1 MFHAKV
7 AWKMCN
13 KYQGVIQM
21 LKRKIENTLLNWLKT
36 ENRNPLILKGCR
48 QCGKTFSVLRF
59 AQQHY
64 KHVVYLNFFENPD
77 YKTIFEGSLKVD
89 DVVLMM
95 SAFVGTD
102 VRFVP
107 HKTVIVLDEIQ
118 ECPRARAAL
127 KFFKLDGRFDVLAT
141 GSLLGI
147 SGYRSV
153 DYSVPVGYETII
165 DMFPLDFEE
174 FLWANGIENSLI
186 ALLKR
191 CLEEEKPIPEA
202 LHQRMR
208 ALLLQY
214 VVVGGMPHI
223 VDRFIKEKNIAL
235 VREEQKLLI
244 RSYKDDMVKYAQGA
258 DKSRIRECYESIPK
272 QLARDNKKF
281 QFSLIKKT
289 ARSNQYVGSI
299 QWLEDTGLIRRC
311 YNLTLPELP
320 LEGNACHDKFKVY
333 MADIGLLIGMLEDG
347 TERYILQGDLFGY
360 KGAIFENLVADFFI
374 KMKRPLYYFQK
385 DTGLEVDFV
394 MRYKSEAVLLEVKA
408 TSGNTKSTRTI
419 LKHPEKYHV
428 YSAIKLGDYNVG
440 RREQLL
446 TLPLYM
452 GFLLSER

>member
-1 MFHAKV
+1 
-7 AWKMCN
+7 
-13 KYQGVIQM
+13 M
-21 LKRKIENTLLNWLKT
+21 LKRKIEKTLLNWLNT

-48 QCGKTFSVLRF
+48 QCGKTFSVLQF

-77 YKTIFEGSLKVD
+77 YRTIFEGSLKVD

-95 SAFVGTD
+95 SAFVGAN
-102 VRFVP
+102 VRFIP
-107 HKTVIVLDEIQ
+107 HETVIVLDEIQ

-147 SGYRSV
+147 SGYRSE

-174 FLWANGIENSLI
+174 FLWANGIEDALI
-186 ALLKR
+186 ALLKQ
-191 CLEEEKPIPEA
+191 CLEEERPVPEA

-208 ALLLQY
+208 DLLLQY

-223 VDRFIKEKNIAL
+223 VDQFIKEKNVAF

-244 RSYKDDMVKYAQGA
+244 RSFEDDMVKYAQSA
-258 DKSRIRECYESIPK
+258 DKSRIRECFESIPK

-289 ARSNQYVGSI
+289 ARSNQYVGSL

-333 MADIGLLIGMLEDG
+333 MADTGLFVGMLEDG
-347 TERYILQGDLFGY
+347 TERDILQGDLFGY

-394 MRYKSEAVLLEVKA
+394 MRYKGEAVLLEVKA

-428 YSAIKLGDYNVG
+428 HSAIKLGDYNVG

-446 TLPLYM
+446 KLPLYM

>member
-1 MFHAKV
+1 
-7 AWKMCN
+7 
-13 KYQGVIQM
+13 M
-21 LKRKIENTLLNWLKT
+21 LKRKIEKTLLNWLNT

-48 QCGKTFSVLRF
+48 QCGKTFSVLQF

-77 YKTIFEGSLKVD
+77 YRTIFEGSLKVD

-95 SAFVGTD
+95 SAFVGAN
-102 VRFVP
+102 VRFIP
-107 HKTVIVLDEIQ
+107 HETVIVLDEIQ

-147 SGYRSV
+147 SGYRSE

-174 FLWANGIENSLI
+174 FLWANGIEDSLI
-186 ALLKR
+186 ALLKQ
-191 CLEEEKPIPEA
+191 CLEEERPVPEA

-208 ALLLQY
+208 DLLLQY

-223 VDRFIKEKNIAL
+223 VDQFIKEKNVAF

-244 RSYKDDMVKYAQGA
+244 RSFEDDMVKYAQGA
-258 DKSRIRECYESIPK
+258 DKSRIRECFESIPK

-289 ARSNQYVGSI
+289 ARSNQYVGSL

-333 MADIGLLIGMLEDG
+333 MADTGLFVGMLEDG
-347 TERYILQGDLFGY
+347 TERDILQGDLFGY

-374 KMKRPLYYFQK
+374 KMKRPLYYFRK
-385 DTGLEVDFV
+385 DSGLEIDFI
-394 MRYKSEAVLLEVKA
+394 MCYKGEAVLLEVKA
-408 TSGNTKSTRTI
+408 KSGNTKSTRTI

-428 YSAIKLGDYNVG
+428 HSAIKLGDYNVG

>member
-1 MFHAKV
+1 
-7 AWKMCN
+7 
-13 KYQGVIQM
+13 M
-21 LKRKIENTLLNWLKT
+21 LKRKIEKTLLNWLNT

-77 YKTIFEGSLKVD
+77 YRAIFEGSLKVD

-95 SAFVGTD
+95 SAFVGAN
-102 VRFVP
+102 VRFIP
-107 HKTVIVLDEIQ
+107 HETVIVLDEIQ

-141 GSLLGI
+141 GSLLSI
-147 SGYRSV
+147 SGYRSE

-174 FLWANGIENSLI
+174 FLWANGIEDSLI
-186 ALLKR
+186 ALLKQ
-191 CLEEEKPIPEA
+191 CLEEERPVPEA

-208 ALLLQY
+208 DLLLQY

-223 VDRFIKEKNIAL
+223 VDQFIKEKNVAF

-244 RSYKDDMVKYAQGA
+244 RSFEDDMVKYAQSA
-258 DKSRIRECYESIPK
+258 DKSRIRECFESIPK

-289 ARSNQYVGSI
+289 ARSNQYVGSL

-333 MADIGLLIGMLEDG
+333 MADTGLFVGMLEDG
-347 TERYILQGDLFGY
+347 TERDILQGDLFGY

-394 MRYKSEAVLLEVKA
+394 MRYKGEAVLLEVKA

-428 YSAIKLGDYNVG
+428 HSAIKLGDYNVG

>member
-1 MFHAKV
+1 
-7 AWKMCN
+7 
-13 KYQGVIQM
+13 M
-21 LKRKIENTLLNWLKT
+21 LKRKIEKTLLNWLNT

-77 YKTIFEGSLKVD
+77 YRTIFEGSLKVD

-95 SAFVGTD
+95 SAFVGAN
-102 VRFVP
+102 VRFIP
-107 HKTVIVLDEIQ
+107 HETVIVLDEIQ

-147 SGYRSV
+147 SGYRSE

-174 FLWANGIENSLI
+174 FLWANGIEDALI
-186 ALLKR
+186 ALLKQ
-191 CLEEEKPIPEA
+191 CLEEERPVPEA

-208 ALLLQY
+208 DLLLQY

-223 VDRFIKEKNIAL
+223 VDQFIKEKNVAF

-244 RSYKDDMVKYAQGA
+244 RSFEDDMVKYAQGA
-258 DKSRIRECYESIPK
+258 DKSRIRECFESIPK

-289 ARSNQYVGSI
+289 ARSNQYVGSL

-333 MADIGLLIGMLEDG
+333 MADTGLFVGMLEDG
-347 TERYILQGDLFGY
+347 TERDILQGDLFGY

-374 KMKRPLYYFQK
+374 KMKRPLYYFRK
-385 DTGLEVDFV
+385 DSGLEIDFI
-394 MRYKSEAVLLEVKA
+394 MCYKGEAVLLEVK
-408 TSGNTKSTRTI
+408 TKSGNTKSTRTI

-452 GFLLSER
+452 GFLLTER

>member
-1 MFHAKV
+1 
-7 AWKMCN
+7 
-13 KYQGVIQM
+13 M
-21 LKRKIENTLLNWLKT
+21 LKRKIEKTLLNWLNT

-48 QCGKTFSVLRF
+48 QCGKTFSVLQF

-77 YKTIFEGSLKVD
+77 YRTIFEGSLKVD

-95 SAFVGTD
+95 SAFVGAN
-102 VRFVP
+102 VRFIP
-107 HKTVIVLDEIQ
+107 HETVIVLDEIQ

-147 SGYRSV
+147 SGYRSE

-174 FLWANGIENSLI
+174 FLWANGIEDALI
-186 ALLKR
+186 ALLKQ
-191 CLEEEKPIPEA
+191 CLEEERPVPEA

-208 ALLLQY
+208 DLLLQY

-223 VDRFIKEKNIAL
+223 VDQFIKEKNVAF

-244 RSYKDDMVKYAQGA
+244 RSFEDDMVKYAQGA
-258 DKSRIRECYESIPK
+258 DKSRIRECFESIPK

-289 ARSNQYVGSI
+289 ARSNQYVGSL

-333 MADIGLLIGMLEDG
+333 MADTGLFVGMLEDG
-347 TERYILQGDLFGY
+347 TERDILQGDLFGY

-374 KMKRPLYYFQK
+374 KMKRPLYYFRK
-385 DTGLEVDFV
+385 DSGLEIDFI
-394 MRYKSEAVLLEVKA
+394 MCYKGEAVLLEVKA
-408 TSGNTKSTRTI
+408 KSGNTKSTRTI

-428 YSAIKLGDYNVG
+428 HSAIKLGDYNVG

>member
-1 MFHAKV
+1 
-7 AWKMCN
+7 
-13 KYQGVIQM
+13 M
-21 LKRKIENTLLNWLKT
+21 LKRKIEKTLLNWLNT

-48 QCGKTFSVLRF
+48 QCGKTFSVLQF

-77 YKTIFEGSLKVD
+77 YRTIFEGSLKVD

-95 SAFVGTD
+95 SAFVGAN
-102 VRFVP
+102 VRFIP
-107 HKTVIVLDEIQ
+107 HETVIVLDEIQ

-147 SGYRSV
+147 SGYRSE

-174 FLWANGIENSLI
+174 FLWANGIEDSLI
-186 ALLKR
+186 ALLKQ
-191 CLEEEKPIPEA
+191 CLEEERPAPEA

-208 ALLLQY
+208 DLLLQY

-223 VDRFIKEKNIAL
+223 VDQFIKEKNVAF

-244 RSYKDDMVKYAQGA
+244 RSFEDDMVKYAQGA
-258 DKSRIRECYESIPK
+258 DKSRIRECFESIPK

-289 ARSNQYVGSI
+289 ARSNQYVGSL

-333 MADIGLLIGMLEDG
+333 MADTGLFVGMLEDG
-347 TERYILQGDLFGY
+347 TERDILQGDLFGY

-394 MRYKSEAVLLEVKA
+394 MRYKGEAILLEVKA

-452 GFLLSER
+452 GFLLTER

>member
-1 MFHAKV
+1 
-7 AWKMCN
+7 
-13 KYQGVIQM
+13 M
-21 LKRKIENTLLNWLKT
+21 LKRKIEKTLLNWLNT

-77 YKTIFEGSLKVD
+77 YRTIFEGSLKVD

-95 SAFVGTD
+95 SAFVGAN
-102 VRFVP
+102 VRFIP
-107 HKTVIVLDEIQ
+107 HETVIVLDEIQ

-147 SGYRSV
+147 SGYRSE

-174 FLWANGIENSLI
+174 FLWANGIEDSLI
-186 ALLKR
+186 ALLKQ
-191 CLEEEKPIPEA
+191 CLEEERPVPEA

-208 ALLLQY
+208 DLLLQY

-223 VDRFIKEKNIAL
+223 VDQFIKEKNVAF

-244 RSYKDDMVKYAQGA
+244 RSFEDDMVKYAQGA
-258 DKSRIRECYESIPK
+258 DKSRIRECFESIPK

-289 ARSNQYVGSI
+289 ARSNQYVGSL

-333 MADIGLLIGMLEDG
+333 MADTGLFVGMLEDG
-347 TERYILQGDLFGY
+347 TERDILQGDLFGY

-385 DTGLEVDFV
+385 DTGLEVDFI
-394 MRYKSEAVLLEVKA
+394 MRYKGEAVLLEVKA

-452 GFLLSER
+452 GFLLTER

>member
-1 MFHAKV
+1 
-7 AWKMCN
+7 
-13 KYQGVIQM
+13 M
-21 LKRKIENTLLNWLKT
+21 LKRKIEKTLLNWLNT

-48 QCGKTFSVLRF
+48 QCGKTFSVLQF

-77 YKTIFEGSLKVD
+77 YRTIFEGSLKVD

-95 SAFVGTD
+95 SAFVGAN
-102 VRFVP
+102 VRFIP
-107 HKTVIVLDEIQ
+107 HETVIVLDEIQ

-147 SGYRSV
+147 SGYRSE

-174 FLWANGIENSLI
+174 FLWANGIEDALI
-186 ALLKR
+186 ALLKQ
-191 CLEEEKPIPEA
+191 CLEEERPVPEA

-208 ALLLQY
+208 DLLLQY

-223 VDRFIKEKNIAL
+223 VDQFIKEKNVAF

-244 RSYKDDMVKYAQGA
+244 RSFEDDMVKYAQGA
-258 DKSRIRECYESIPK
+258 DKSRIRECFESIPK

-289 ARSNQYVGSI
+289 ARSNQYVGSL

-320 LEGNACHDKFKVY
+320 LEGNACQDKFKVY
-333 MADIGLLIGMLEDG
+333 MADTGLFVGMLEDG
-347 TERYILQGDLFGY
+347 TERDILQGDLFGY

-394 MRYKSEAVLLEVKA
+394 MRYKGEAVLLEVKA

-428 YSAIKLGDYNVG
+428 NSAIKLGDYNVG

-452 GFLLSER
+452 GFLLTER

>member
-1 MFHAKV
+1 
-7 AWKMCN
+7 
-13 KYQGVIQM
+13 M
-21 LKRKIENTLLNWLKT
+21 LERKIEKTLLNWLNT

-64 KHVVYLNFFENPD
+64 KQVVYLNFFENPD
-77 YKTIFEGSLKVD
+77 YRTIFEGSLKVD

-95 SAFVGTD
+95 SAFVGAN
-102 VRFVP
+102 VRFIP
-107 HKTVIVLDEIQ
+107 HETVIVLDEIQ

-127 KFFKLDGRFDVLAT
+127 KFFKLDSRFDVLAT

-147 SGYRSV
+147 SGYRSE
-153 DYSVPVGYETII
+153 DYSVPVGYEIII

-174 FLWANGIENSLI
+174 FLWANGIEDSLI
-186 ALLKR
+186 ALLKQ
-191 CLEEEKPIPEA
+191 CLEEERPVPEA

-208 ALLLQY
+208 DLLLQY

-223 VDRFIKEKNIAL
+223 VDQFIKEKNVAF

-244 RSYKDDMVKYAQGA
+244 RSFEDDMVKYAQGA
-258 DKSRIRECYESIPK
+258 DKSRIRECFESIPK

-289 ARSNQYVGSI
+289 ARSNQYIGSL

-320 LEGNACHDKFKVY
+320 LEGNACLDKFKVY
-333 MADIGLLIGMLEDG
+333 MADTGLFVGMLEDG
-347 TERYILQGDLFGY
+347 TERDILQGDLFGY

-394 MRYKSEAVLLEVKA
+394 MRYKGEAVLLEVKA

-428 YSAIKLGDYNVG
+428 HSAIKLGDYNVG

>member
-1 MFHAKV
+1 
-7 AWKMCN
+7 
-13 KYQGVIQM
+13 M
-21 LKRKIENTLLNWLKT
+21 LKRKIEKTLLSWLNT

-95 SAFVGTD
+95 SAFVGAN
-102 VRFVP
+102 VRFIP
-107 HKTVIVLDEIQ
+107 HETVIVLDEIQ

-127 KFFKLDGRFDVLAT
+127 KFFKLDGRFDILAT

-147 SGYRSV
+147 SGYRSE

-174 FLWANGIENSLI
+174 FLWANGIEDSLI
-186 ALLKR
+186 ALLKQ
-191 CLEEEKPIPEA
+191 CLEEERPVPEA

-208 ALLLQY
+208 DLLLQY

-223 VDRFIKEKNIAL
+223 VDQFIKEKNVAF

-244 RSYKDDMVKYAQGA
+244 RSFEDDMVKYAQGA
-258 DKSRIRECYESIPK
+258 DKSRIRECFESIPK

-289 ARSNQYVGSI
+289 ARSNQYVGSL

-333 MADIGLLIGMLEDG
+333 MADTGLFVGMLEDG
-347 TERYILQGDLFGY
+347 TERDILQGDLFGY

-394 MRYKSEAVLLEVKA
+394 MRYKGEAVLLEVKA

-428 YSAIKLGDYNVG
+428 YSAIKLGDYNVS

-446 TLPLYM
+446 TLPLYI
-452 GFLLSER
+452 GFLLTER

>member
-1 MFHAKV
+1 
-7 AWKMCN
+7 
-13 KYQGVIQM
+13 M
-21 LKRKIENTLLNWLKT
+21 LKRKIEKTLLNWLNT

-95 SAFVGTD
+95 SAFVGAN
-102 VRFVP
+102 VRFIP
-107 HKTVIVLDEIQ
+107 HETVIVLDEIQ
-118 ECPRARAAL
+118 DCPRARAAL

-147 SGYRSV
+147 SGYRSE

-174 FLWANGIENSLI
+174 FLWANGIEDSLI
-186 ALLKR
+186 ALLKQ
-191 CLEEEKPIPEA
+191 CLEEERPVPEA

-208 ALLLQY
+208 DLLLQY

-223 VDRFIKEKNIAL
+223 VDQFIKEKNVAF

-244 RSYKDDMVKYAQGA
+244 RSFEDDMVKYAQGV
-258 DKSRIRECYESIPK
+258 DKSRIRECFESIPK

-289 ARSNQYVGSI
+289 ARSNQYVGSL

-320 LEGNACHDKFKVY
+320 LEGNACQDKFKVY
-333 MADIGLLIGMLEDG
+333 MADIGLFVGMLEDG
-347 TERYILQGDLFGY
+347 TERDILQGDLFGY
-360 KGAIFENLVADFFI
+360 KGVIFENLVADFFI
-374 KMKRPLYYFQK
+374 KMKRPLYYFRK
-385 DTGLEVDFV
+385 DSGLEIDFI
-394 MRYKSEAVLLEVKA
+394 MCYKGEAVLLEVK
-408 TSGNTKSTRTI
+408 TKSGNTKSTRTI

-428 YSAIKLGDYNVG
+428 HSAIKLGDYNVG

-452 GFLLSER
+452 GFLLTER

>member
-1 MFHAKV
+1 
-7 AWKMCN
+7 
-13 KYQGVIQM
+13 M
-21 LKRKIENTLLNWLKT
+21 LKRKIEKTLLNWLNT

-48 QCGKTFSVLRF
+48 QCGKTFSVLQF

-77 YKTIFEGSLKVD
+77 YRTIFEGSLKVD

-95 SAFVGTD
+95 SAFVGAN
-102 VRFVP
+102 VRFIP
-107 HKTVIVLDEIQ
+107 HETVIVLDEIQ
-118 ECPRARAAL
+118 ECPRARATL

-147 SGYRSV
+147 SGYRSE

-174 FLWANGIENSLI
+174 FLWANGIEDSLI
-186 ALLKR
+186 ALLKQ
-191 CLEEEKPIPEA
+191 CLEEERPVPEA

-208 ALLLQY
+208 DLLLQY

-223 VDRFIKEKNIAL
+223 VDQFIKEKNVAF

-244 RSYKDDMVKYAQGA
+244 RSFEDDMVKYAQGA
-258 DKSRIRECYESIPK
+258 DKSRIRECFESIPK

-289 ARSNQYVGSI
+289 ARSNQYVGSL

-333 MADIGLLIGMLEDG
+333 MADTGLFVGMLEDG
-347 TERYILQGDLFGY
+347 TERDILQGDLFGY

-394 MRYKSEAVLLEVKA
+394 MRYKGAAVLLEVKA

-428 YSAIKLGDYNVG
+428 HSAIKLGDYNVG

-452 GFLLSER
+452 GFLLTER

>member
-1 MFHAKV
+1 MAQYGKSESVDFERLQA
-7 AWKMCN
+7 M
-13 KYQGVIQM
+13 
-21 LKRKIENTLLNWLKT
+21 R
-36 ENRNPLILKGCR
+36 
-48 QCGKTFSVLRF
+48 KTFSVLQF

-77 YKTIFEGSLKVD
+77 YRTIFEGSLKVD

-95 SAFVGTD
+95 SAFVGAN
-102 VRFVP
+102 VRFIP
-107 HKTVIVLDEIQ
+107 HETVIVLDEIQ

-147 SGYRSV
+147 SGYRSE

-174 FLWANGIENSLI
+174 FLWANGIEDSLI
-186 ALLKR
+186 VLLKQ
-191 CLEEEKPIPEA
+191 CLEEERPVPEA

-208 ALLLQY
+208 DLLLQY

-223 VDRFIKEKNIAL
+223 VDQFIKEKNVAF

-244 RSYKDDMVKYAQGA
+244 RSFEDDMVKYAQGA
-258 DKSRIRECYESIPK
+258 DKSRIRECFESIPK

-289 ARSNQYVGSI
+289 ARSNQYVGSL

-320 LEGNACHDKFKVY
+320 LEGNACQDKFKVY
-333 MADIGLLIGMLEDG
+333 MADTGLFVGMLEDG
-347 TERYILQGDLFGY
+347 MERDILQGDLFGY

-394 MRYKSEAVLLEVKA
+394 MRYKGEAVLLEVKA

-428 YSAIKLGDYNVG
+428 HSAIKLGDYNVG

-452 GFLLSER
+452 GFLLTER

>member
-1 MFHAKV
+1 MKATKS
-7 AWKMCN
+7 
-13 KYQGVIQM
+13 M
-21 LKRKIENTLLNWLKT
+21 LKRKIEKTLLKWLST
-36 ENRNPLILKGCR
+36 GNRNPLILKGCR
-48 QCGKTFSVLRF
+48 QCGKTFSVLKF

-77 YKTIFEGSLKVD
+77 YKTIFDGSLKVD

-95 SAFVGTD
+95 SAFVGAN

-107 HKTVIVLDEIQ
+107 HETVIVLDEIQ

-147 SGYRSV
+147 SGYRSE
-153 DYSVPVGYETII
+153 DFSVPVGYETII

-174 FLWANGIENSLI
+174 FLWANGIEDSLT
-186 ALLKR
+186 ALLKQ
-191 CLEEEKPIPEA
+191 CLEEEKPVPEA
-202 LHQRMR
+202 LHQRIR
-208 ALLLQY
+208 SLLLQY

-223 VDRFIKEKNIAL
+223 VDQFIKEKNIAL

-244 RSYKDDMVKYAQGA
+244 RSFEDDMVKYAQGA
-258 DKSRIRECYESIPK
+258 DKSRICECFESIPK

-289 ARSNQYVGSI
+289 ARSNQYVGSL

-311 YNLTLPELP
+311 YNLMLPELP
-320 LEGNACHDKFKVY
+320 LEGNASHDKFKVY
-333 MADIGLLIGMLEDG
+333 MADTGLFVGMLEDG
-347 TERYILQGDLFGY
+347 TERDILQGDLFGY

-385 DTGLEVDFV
+385 DTGLEIDFV
-394 MRYKSEAVLLEVKA
+394 IRYKGEAVLLEVKA

-419 LKHPEKYHV
+419 LKHREKYHV
-428 YSAIKLGDYNVG
+428 HSAIKLGDYNVG

-452 GFLLSER
+452 GFLLTER

>member
-1 MFHAKV
+1 
-7 AWKMCN
+7 
-13 KYQGVIQM
+13 M
-21 LKRKIENTLLNWLKT
+21 LKRKIEKTLLNWLNT

-48 QCGKTFSVLRF
+48 QCGKTFSVLQF

-77 YKTIFEGSLKVD
+77 YRAIFEGSLKVD

-95 SAFVGTD
+95 SAFVGAN
-102 VRFVP
+102 VRFIP
-107 HKTVIVLDEIQ
+107 HETVIVLDEIQ
-118 ECPRARAAL
+118 ESPRARAAL

-147 SGYRSV
+147 SGYRSE

-174 FLWANGIENSLI
+174 FLWANGIEDSLI
-186 ALLKR
+186 ALLKQ
-191 CLEEEKPIPEA
+191 CLEEERPVPEA

-208 ALLLQY
+208 DLLLQY

-223 VDRFIKEKNIAL
+223 VDQFIKEKNVAF

-244 RSYKDDMVKYAQGA
+244 RSFEDDMVKYAQSA
-258 DKSRIRECYESIPK
+258 DKSRIRECFESISK

-289 ARSNQYVGSI
+289 ARSNQYVGSL

-333 MADIGLLIGMLEDG
+333 MADTGLFVGMLEDG
-347 TERYILQGDLFGY
+347 TERDILQGDLFGY

-374 KMKRPLYYFQK
+374 KMKRPLYYFRK
-385 DTGLEVDFV
+385 DSGLEIDFI
-394 MRYKSEAVLLEVKA
+394 MCYKGEAVLLEVKA
-408 TSGNTKSTRTI
+408 KSGNTKSTRTI

-428 YSAIKLGDYNVG
+428 HSAIKLGDYNVG

>member
-1 MFHAKV
+1 
-7 AWKMCN
+7 
-13 KYQGVIQM
+13 M
-21 LKRKIENTLLNWLKT
+21 LKRKIEKTLLNWLNT

-48 QCGKTFSVLRF
+48 QCGKTFSVLQF

-77 YKTIFEGSLKVD
+77 YRTIFEGSLKVD

-95 SAFVGTD
+95 SAFVGAN
-102 VRFVP
+102 VRFIP
-107 HKTVIVLDEIQ
+107 HETVIVLDEIQ

-147 SGYRSV
+147 SGYRSE

-174 FLWANGIENSLI
+174 FLWANGIEDSLI
-186 ALLKR
+186 VLLKQ
-191 CLEEEKPIPEA
+191 CLEEERPVPEA

-208 ALLLQY
+208 DLLLQY

-223 VDRFIKEKNIAL
+223 VDQFIKEKNVAF

-244 RSYKDDMVKYAQGA
+244 RSFEDDMVKYAQSA
-258 DKSRIRECYESIPK
+258 DKSRIRECFESIPK

-289 ARSNQYVGSI
+289 ARSNQYVGSL

-320 LEGNACHDKFKVY
+320 LEGNACQDKFKVY
-333 MADIGLLIGMLEDG
+333 MADTGLFVGMLEDG
-347 TERYILQGDLFGY
+347 TERDILQGDLFGY

-394 MRYKSEAVLLEVKA
+394 MRYKGEAVLLEVKA

-428 YSAIKLGDYNVG
+428 HSAIKLGDYNVG

-452 GFLLSER
+452 GFLLTER

>member
-1 MFHAKV
+1 
-7 AWKMCN
+7 
-13 KYQGVIQM
+13 M
-21 LKRKIENTLLNWLKT
+21 LKRKIEKTLLNWLNT

-64 KHVVYLNFFENPD
+64 KQVVYLNFFENPD
-77 YKTIFEGSLKVD
+77 YRTIFEGSLKVD

-95 SAFVGTD
+95 SAFVGAN
-102 VRFVP
+102 VRFIP
-107 HKTVIVLDEIQ
+107 HETVIVLDEIQ

-147 SGYRSV
+147 SGYRSE

-174 FLWANGIENSLI
+174 FLWANGIEDSLI
-186 ALLKR
+186 VLLKQ
-191 CLEEEKPIPEA
+191 CLEEERPVPEA

-208 ALLLQY
+208 DLLLQY

-223 VDRFIKEKNIAL
+223 VDQFIKEKNVAF

-244 RSYKDDMVKYAQGA
+244 RSFEDDMVKYAQGA
-258 DKSRIRECYESIPK
+258 DKSRIRECFESIPK

-289 ARSNQYVGSI
+289 ARSNQYVGSL

-333 MADIGLLIGMLEDG
+333 MADTGLFVGMLEDG
-347 TERYILQGDLFGY
+347 TERDILQGDLFGY

-394 MRYKSEAVLLEVKA
+394 VRYKGAAVLLEVKA

-428 YSAIKLGDYNVG
+428 HSAIKLGDYNVG

-446 TLPLYM
+446 RLPLYM
-452 GFLLSER
+452 GFLLRER

>member
-1 MFHAKV
+1 
-7 AWKMCN
+7 
-13 KYQGVIQM
+13 M
-21 LKRKIENTLLNWLKT
+21 LKRKIEKTLLNWLNT

-64 KHVVYLNFFENPD
+64 KHVVYLSFFENPD
-77 YKTIFEGSLKVD
+77 YRTIFEGSLKVD

-95 SAFVGTD
+95 SAFVGAN
-102 VRFVP
+102 VRFIP
-107 HKTVIVLDEIQ
+107 HETVIVLDEIQ

-147 SGYRSV
+147 SGYRSE

-174 FLWANGIENSLI
+174 FLWANGIGDSLI
-186 ALLKR
+186 ALLKQ
-191 CLEEEKPIPEA
+191 CLEEERPVPEA

-208 ALLLQY
+208 DLLLQY

-223 VDRFIKEKNIAL
+223 VDQFIKEKNVAF

-244 RSYKDDMVKYAQGA
+244 RSFEDDMVKYAQGA
-258 DKSRIRECYESIPK
+258 DKSRIRECFESIPK

-289 ARSNQYVGSI
+289 ARSNQYVGSL
-299 QWLEDTGLIRRC
+299 QWLEDTELIRRC

-333 MADIGLLIGMLEDG
+333 MADTGLFVGMLEDG
-347 TERYILQGDLFGY
+347 TERDILQGDLFGY

-394 MRYKSEAVLLEVKA
+394 MRYKGAAVLLEVKA

-428 YSAIKLGDYNVG
+428 HSAIKLGDYNVG

-446 TLPLYM
+446 RLPLYM

>member
-1 MFHAKV
+1 
-7 AWKMCN
+7 
-13 KYQGVIQM
+13 M
-21 LKRKIENTLLNWLKT
+21 LKRKIEKTLLNWLNT

-64 KHVVYLNFFENPD
+64 KQVVYLNFFENPD
-77 YKTIFEGSLKVD
+77 YRTIFEGSLKVD

-95 SAFVGTD
+95 SAFVGAN
-102 VRFVP
+102 VRFIP
-107 HKTVIVLDEIQ
+107 HETVIVLDEIQ

-141 GSLLGI
+141 GSLLDI
-147 SGYRSV
+147 SSYRSE

-174 FLWANGIENSLI
+174 FLWANGIEDSLI
-186 ALLKR
+186 VLLKQ
-191 CLEEEKPIPEA
+191 CLEEERPVPEA

-208 ALLLQY
+208 DLLLQY

-223 VDRFIKEKNIAL
+223 VDQFIKEKNVAL

-244 RSYKDDMVKYAQGA
+244 RSFEDDMVKYAQGA
-258 DKSRIRECYESIPK
+258 DKSRIRECFESIPK

-289 ARSNQYVGSI
+289 ARSNQFVGSL

-320 LEGNACHDKFKVY
+320 LEGNACQDKFKVY
-333 MADIGLLIGMLEDG
+333 MADTGLFVGMLEDG
-347 TERYILQGDLFGY
+347 TERDILQGDLFGY

-394 MRYKSEAVLLEVKA
+394 MRYKGEAILLEVKA

-452 GFLLSER
+452 GFLLTER

>member
-1 MFHAKV
+1 
-7 AWKMCN
+7 
-13 KYQGVIQM
+13 M
-21 LKRKIENTLLNWLKT
+21 LKRKIEKTLLNWLNT

-95 SAFVGTD
+95 SAFVGAN
-102 VRFVP
+102 VRFIP
-107 HKTVIVLDEIQ
+107 HETVIVLDEIQ

-147 SGYRSV
+147 SGYRSE

-174 FLWANGIENSLI
+174 FLWANGIEDSLI
-186 ALLKR
+186 ALLKQ
-191 CLEEEKPIPEA
+191 CLEEERPVPEA

-208 ALLLQY
+208 DLLLQY

-223 VDRFIKEKNIAL
+223 VDQFIKEKNVAF

-244 RSYKDDMVKYAQGA
+244 RSFEDDMVKYAQGA
-258 DKSRIRECYESIPK
+258 DKSRIRECFESIPK

-289 ARSNQYVGSI
+289 ARSNQYVGSL

-320 LEGNACHDKFKVY
+320 LEGNACQDKFKVY
-333 MADIGLLIGMLEDG
+333 MADIGLFVGMLEDG
-347 TERYILQGDLFGY
+347 TERDILQGDLFGY

-374 KMKRPLYYFQK
+374 KMKRPLYYFRK
-385 DTGLEVDFV
+385 DSGLEIDFI
-394 MRYKSEAVLLEVKA
+394 MCYKGEAVLLEVK
-408 TSGNTKSTRTI
+408 TKSGNTKSTRTI

-428 YSAIKLGDYNVG
+428 HSAIKLGDYNVG

-452 GFLLSER
+452 GFLLTER

>member
-1 MFHAKV
+1 
-7 AWKMCN
+7 
-13 KYQGVIQM
+13 M
-21 LKRKIENTLLNWLKT
+21 LKRKIEKTLLNWLNT

-77 YKTIFEGSLKVD
+77 YRTIFEGSLKVD

-95 SAFVGTD
+95 SAFVGAN
-102 VRFVP
+102 VRFIP
-107 HKTVIVLDEIQ
+107 HETVIVLDEIQ

-147 SGYRSV
+147 SGYRSE

-174 FLWANGIENSLI
+174 FLWANGIEDALI
-186 ALLKR
+186 ALLKQ
-191 CLEEEKPIPEA
+191 CLEEERPVPEA

-208 ALLLQY
+208 DLLLQY

-223 VDRFIKEKNIAL
+223 VDQFIKEKNVAF

-244 RSYKDDMVKYAQGA
+244 RSFEDDMVKYAQGA
-258 DKSRIRECYESIPK
+258 DKSRIRECFESIPK

-289 ARSNQYVGSI
+289 ARSNQYVGSL

-320 LEGNACHDKFKVY
+320 LEGNACQDKFKVY
-333 MADIGLLIGMLEDG
+333 MADIGLFVGMLEDG
-347 TERYILQGDLFGY
+347 TERDILQGDLFGY

-394 MRYKSEAVLLEVKA
+394 MRYKGEAVLLEVKA

-428 YSAIKLGDYNVG
+428 HSAIKLGDYNVG

-452 GFLLSER
+452 GFLLTER

>member
-1 MFHAKV
+1 
-7 AWKMCN
+7 
-13 KYQGVIQM
+13 M
-21 LKRKIENTLLNWLKT
+21 LKRKIEKTLLNWLNT

-48 QCGKTFSVLRF
+48 QCGKTFSVLQF

-77 YKTIFEGSLKVD
+77 YRTIFEGSLKVD

-95 SAFVGTD
+95 SAFVGAN
-102 VRFVP
+102 VRFIP
-107 HKTVIVLDEIQ
+107 HETVIVLDEIQ

-147 SGYRSV
+147 SGYRSE

-174 FLWANGIENSLI
+174 FLWANGIEDSLI
-186 ALLKR
+186 ALLKQ
-191 CLEEEKPIPEA
+191 CLEEERPVPEA

-208 ALLLQY
+208 DLLLQY

-223 VDRFIKEKNIAL
+223 VDQFIKEKNVAF

-244 RSYKDDMVKYAQGA
+244 RSFEDDMVKYAQGA
-258 DKSRIRECYESIPK
+258 DKSRIRECFESIPK

-289 ARSNQYVGSI
+289 ARSNQYVGSL

-333 MADIGLLIGMLEDG
+333 MADTGLFVGMLEDG
-347 TERYILQGDLFGY
+347 TERDILQGDLFGY

-374 KMKRPLYYFQK
+374 KMKRPLYYFRK
-385 DTGLEVDFV
+385 DSGLEIDFI
-394 MRYKSEAVLLEVKA
+394 MCYKGEAVLLEVKA
-408 TSGNTKSTRTI
+408 KSGNTKSTRTI

-428 YSAIKLGDYNVG
+428 HSAIKLGDYNVG

-446 TLPLYM
+446 TLTLPLYM

>member
-1 MFHAKV
+1 
-7 AWKMCN
+7 
-13 KYQGVIQM
+13 M
-21 LKRKIENTLLNWLKT
+21 LKRKIEKTLLNWLNT

-95 SAFVGTD
+95 SAFVGAN
-102 VRFVP
+102 VRFIP
-107 HKTVIVLDEIQ
+107 HETVIVLDEIQ

-127 KFFKLDGRFDVLAT
+127 KFFKLDGRYDVLAT

-147 SGYRSV
+147 SGYRSE

-174 FLWANGIENSLI
+174 FLWANGIEDALI
-186 ALLKR
+186 ALLKQ
-191 CLEEEKPIPEA
+191 CLEEERPVPEA

-208 ALLLQY
+208 DLLLQY

-223 VDRFIKEKNIAL
+223 VDQFIKEKNVAF

-244 RSYKDDMVKYAQGA
+244 RSFEDDMVKYAQGA
-258 DKSRIRECYESIPK
+258 DKSRIRECFESIPK

-289 ARSNQYVGSI
+289 ARSNQYVGSL

-320 LEGNACHDKFKVY
+320 LEGNACQDKFKVY
-333 MADIGLLIGMLEDG
+333 MADTGLFVGMLEDG
-347 TERYILQGDLFGY
+347 TERDILQGDLFGY

-394 MRYKSEAVLLEVKA
+394 MRYKGAAVLLEVKA

-428 YSAIKLGDYNVG
+428 HSAIKLGDYNVG

-452 GFLLSER
+452 GFLLTER

>member
-1 MFHAKV
+1 
-7 AWKMCN
+7 
-13 KYQGVIQM
+13 M
-21 LKRKIENTLLNWLKT
+21 LKRKIEKSLLNWLNT

-48 QCGKTFSVLRF
+48 QCGKTFSVLQF

-77 YKTIFEGSLKVD
+77 YRTIFEGSLKVD

-95 SAFVGTD
+95 SAFVGAN
-102 VRFVP
+102 VRFIP
-107 HKTVIVLDEIQ
+107 HETVIVLDEIQ

-147 SGYRSV
+147 SGYRSE

-174 FLWANGIENSLI
+174 FLWASGIEDSLI
-186 ALLKR
+186 ALLKQ
-191 CLEEEKPIPEA
+191 CLEDERPVPEA

-208 ALLLQY
+208 DLLLQY

-223 VDRFIKEKNIAL
+223 VDQFIKEKNVAF

-244 RSYKDDMVKYAQGA
+244 RSFEDDMVKYAQGA
-258 DKSRIRECYESIPK
+258 DKSRIRECFESIPR

-289 ARSNQYVGSI
+289 ARSNQYVGSL

-333 MADIGLLIGMLEDG
+333 MADTGLFVGMLEDG
-347 TERYILQGDLFGY
+347 TERDILQGDLFGY

-385 DTGLEVDFV
+385 DTGLEVDFIL
-394 MRYKSEAVLLEVKA
+394 RYKGEAVLLEVKA

-452 GFLLSER
+452 GFLLTER

>member
-1 MFHAKV
+1 
-7 AWKMCN
+7 
-13 KYQGVIQM
+13 M
-21 LKRKIENTLLNWLKT
+21 LKRKIETTLLNWLNT

-77 YKTIFEGSLKVD
+77 YRTIFEGSLKVD

-95 SAFVGTD
+95 SAFVGAN
-102 VRFVP
+102 VRFIP
-107 HKTVIVLDEIQ
+107 HETVIVLDEIQ

-147 SGYRSV
+147 SGYRSE

-174 FLWANGIENSLI
+174 FLWANGIEDALI
-186 ALLKR
+186 ALLKQ
-191 CLEEEKPIPEA
+191 CLEEERPVPEA

-208 ALLLQY
+208 DLLLQY

-223 VDRFIKEKNIAL
+223 VDQFIKEKNVAF

-244 RSYKDDMVKYAQGA
+244 RSFEDDMVKYAQGA
-258 DKSRIRECYESIPK
+258 DKSRIRECFESIPK

-289 ARSNQYVGSI
+289 ARSNQYVGSL

-333 MADIGLLIGMLEDG
+333 MADIGLFVGMLEDG
-347 TERYILQGDLFGY
+347 TERDILQGDLFGY

-394 MRYKSEAVLLEVKA
+394 MRYKGEAVLLEVKA

-428 YSAIKLGDYNVG
+428 HSAIKLGDYNVG

>member
-1 MFHAKV
+1 
-7 AWKMCN
+7 
-13 KYQGVIQM
+13 M
-21 LKRKIENTLLNWLKT
+21 LKRKIEKTLLNWLNT

-64 KHVVYLNFFENPD
+64 KLVVYLNFFENPD
-77 YKTIFEGSLKVD
+77 YRTIFEGSLKVD

-95 SAFVGTD
+95 SAFVGAN
-102 VRFVP
+102 VRFIP
-107 HKTVIVLDEIQ
+107 HETVIVLDEIQ

-147 SGYRSV
+147 SGYRSE

-174 FLWANGIENSLI
+174 FLWANGIEDSLI
-186 ALLKR
+186 VLLKQ
-191 CLEEEKPIPEA
+191 CLEEERPVPEA

-208 ALLLQY
+208 DLLLQY

-223 VDRFIKEKNIAL
+223 VDQFIKEKNVAF

-244 RSYKDDMVKYAQGA
+244 RSFEDDMVKYAQGA
-258 DKSRIRECYESIPK
+258 DKSRIRECFESIPK
-272 QLARDNKKF
+272 QLARDKKKF

-289 ARSNQYVGSI
+289 ARSNQYVGSL

-320 LEGNACHDKFKVY
+320 LEGNACQDKFKVY
-333 MADIGLLIGMLEDG
+333 MADTGLFVGMLEDG
-347 TERYILQGDLFGY
+347 TERDILQGDLFGY

-394 MRYKSEAVLLEVKA
+394 MRYKGAAVLLEVKA

-428 YSAIKLGDYNVG
+428 HSAIKLGDYNVG

-452 GFLLSER
+452 GFLLTER

>member
-1 MFHAKV
+1 
-7 AWKMCN
+7 
-13 KYQGVIQM
+13 M
-21 LKRKIENTLLNWLKT
+21 LKRKIEKTLLSWLNT

-95 SAFVGTD
+95 SAFVGAN
-102 VRFVP
+102 VRFIP
-107 HKTVIVLDEIQ
+107 HETVIVLDEIQ

-127 KFFKLDGRFDVLAT
+127 KFFKLDGRFDILAT

-147 SGYRSV
+147 SGYRSE

-174 FLWANGIENSLI
+174 FLWANGIEDSLI
-186 ALLKR
+186 ALLKQ
-191 CLEEEKPIPEA
+191 CLEEERPVPEA

-208 ALLLQY
+208 DLLLQY

-223 VDRFIKEKNIAL
+223 VDQFIKEKNVAF

-244 RSYKDDMVKYAQGA
+244 RSFEDDMVKYAQGA
-258 DKSRIRECYESIPK
+258 DKSRIRECFESIPK

-289 ARSNQYVGSI
+289 ARSNQYVGSL

-333 MADIGLLIGMLEDG
+333 MADTGLFVGMLEDG
-347 TERYILQGDLFGY
+347 TERDILQGDLFGY

-394 MRYKSEAVLLEVKA
+394 MRYKGEAVLLEVKA

-446 TLPLYM
+446 TLPLYI
-452 GFLLSER
+452 GFLLTER

>member
-1 MFHAKV
+1 
-7 AWKMCN
+7 
-13 KYQGVIQM
+13 M
-21 LKRKIENTLLNWLKT
+21 LKRKIEKTLLNWLNT

-77 YKTIFEGSLKVD
+77 YRTIFEGSLKVD

-95 SAFVGTD
+95 SAFVGAN
-102 VRFVP
+102 VRFIP
-107 HKTVIVLDEIQ
+107 HETVIVLDEIQ

-147 SGYRSV
+147 SGYRSE

-174 FLWANGIENSLI
+174 FLWANGIEDSLI
-186 ALLKR
+186 VLLKQ
-191 CLEEEKPIPEA
+191 CLEEERPVPEA

-208 ALLLQY
+208 DLLLQY

-223 VDRFIKEKNIAL
+223 VDQFIKEKNVAF

-244 RSYKDDMVKYAQGA
+244 RSFEDDMVKFAQGA
-258 DKSRIRECYESIPK
+258 DKSRIRECFESIPK

-289 ARSNQYVGSI
+289 ARSNQYVGSL

-311 YNLTLPELP
+311 YNVTLPELP

-333 MADIGLLIGMLEDG
+333 MADTGLFVGMLEDG
-347 TERYILQGDLFGY
+347 TERDILQGDLFGY

-394 MRYKSEAVLLEVKA
+394 MRYKGAAVLLEVKA

-428 YSAIKLGDYNVG
+428 HSAIKLGDYNVG

-446 TLPLYM
+446 RLPLYM